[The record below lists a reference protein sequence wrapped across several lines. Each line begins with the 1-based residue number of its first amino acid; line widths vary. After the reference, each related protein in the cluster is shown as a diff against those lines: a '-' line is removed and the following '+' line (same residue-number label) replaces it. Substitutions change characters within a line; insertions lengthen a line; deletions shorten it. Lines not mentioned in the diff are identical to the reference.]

1 MCNRRLVVVTS
12 LIVLFMGVLGVSVIY
27 TTMDPESELP
37 LTGIFDSCVSGD
49 ASSCYSFAGIRP

>member
-27 TTMDPESELP
+27 KTMDPESE
-37 LTGIFDSCVSGD
+37 
-49 ASSCYSFAGIRP
+49 

>member
-37 LTGIFDSCVSGD
+37 LTGIFDSFVSGD
-49 ASSCYSFAGIRP
+49 ASSCYSFVGIRP